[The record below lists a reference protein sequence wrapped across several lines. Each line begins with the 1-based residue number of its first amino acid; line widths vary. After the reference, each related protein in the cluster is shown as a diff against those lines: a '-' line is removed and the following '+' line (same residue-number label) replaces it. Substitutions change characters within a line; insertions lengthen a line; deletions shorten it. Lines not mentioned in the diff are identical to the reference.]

1 MISYEC
7 DRQRALAKAKKLFE
21 FKLENKK
28 EKPVHISVGVN
39 ATETVSYSEWHKE
52 SRSHVKKYYTSYG
65 EFFEVIRLPDLMK
78 KDEILWSGVINI
90 ETIKKW

>member
-39 ATETVSYSEWHKE
+39 ATETVS
-52 SRSHVKKYYTSYG
+52 
-65 EFFEVIRLPDLMK
+65 
-78 KDEILWSGVINI
+78 
-90 ETIKKW
+90 